1 MTLGRSRDSPC
12 VRIDV
17 FCPVFT
23 DEERIIAAG
32 TQKIEAYIYTLQ
44 GQMKG
49 RILGGRDKLRSPS
62 IGD

>member
-1 MTLGRSRDSPC
+1 MTLGCSRDSPC

-17 FCPVFT
+17 FCPVFS
-23 DEERIIAAG
+23 DEESERKIAPG
-32 TQKIEAYIYTLQ
+32 KQNIYTLQ

-49 RILGGRDKLRSPS
+49 RHLGGRDKLRSPS